1 MPGWTEP
8 AVLCTVLVRAPG
20 IGKSPVLKHLMQ
32 PLYDR
37 EADYDRDYQADRDE
51 WETKKTAWEA
61 PKIRIAFGKKR
72 CKLLVFSAQTEK
84 ALNHQ
89 IEQYARFIE
98 ENPEVNLDDLSFTL
112 LVGRKRLKYLSK
124 RELRLWLIFLRG

>member
-1 MPGWTEP
+1 MPAATDPEVFPLEIFPPAIADYIQKIARATHTSSDHAAFGLLTIAAGLIGATFDLQVMPGWTEP

-51 WETKKTAWEA
+51 WETKKTAWKA

-72 CKLLVFSAQTEK
+72 M
-84 ALNHQ
+84 
-89 IEQYARFIE
+89 
-98 ENPEVNLDDLSFTL
+98 
-112 LVGRKRLKYLSK
+112 
-124 RELRLWLIFLRG
+124 